1 MKLFFLTLF
10 LMPVAHSWEIKKVG
24 EEMQLSDPSLKTPE
38 KVITAFESKDLSI
51 EKISS
56 VVIVRYLENIGG
68 TKTIAKNY
76 NCAAF
81 SKGKLIFKDETCLVE
96 EETPRKAEFKV
107 VNNKLHYKFEEVEE
121 EYSLE

>member
-1 MKLFFLTLF
+1 MKFLFFF
-10 LMPVAHSWEIKKVG
+10 LLLIPLAHGWEIKKVG
-24 EEMQLSDPSLKTPE
+24 EEMQLTDPSLKNPV
-38 KVITAFESKDLSI
+38 KVITAFESKDLPT
-51 EKISS
+51 EKVSS

-68 TKTIAKNY
+68 TKSIAKNY

-81 SKGKLIFKDETCLVE
+81 VKGKLLFKDETCLVE
-96 EETPRKAEFKV
+96 GETPRKAEFKV

>member
-1 MKLFFLTLF
+1 MKYLIFTFL
-10 LMPVAHSWEIKKVG
+10 LMPLAHAWEIKKVG
-24 EEMQLSDPSLKTPE
+24 EEMQLTDSSLKSPE
-38 KVITAFESKDLSI
+38 KVITAFEAKDLTT

-68 TKTIAKNY
+68 TKSISKNY

-81 SKGKLIFKDETCLVE
+81 VNGKLIFKDETCLVE
-96 EETPRKAEFKV
+96 EKTSRKAEFKV
-107 VNNKLHYKFEEVEE
+107 VNNKLHYKFDEVEE